1 MTRLIFLYKIINDL
15 CYFPSCLISHREPH
29 SYNTRTFHSLSL
41 LQPFTHFNYYFHS
54 FVPKTIADWN
64 SLPSVIT
71 FSSSLSSFISS
82 LLIYYNLV
90 CFILFFL
97 FGYTLELA

>member
-1 MTRLIFLYKIINDL
+1 MTYVI
-15 CYFPSCLISHREPH
+15 FPSGLISHREPH